1 MVPTAKNFDSVAV
14 NKTGDAGDLSAG
26 VGDILA
32 QTEVDTSGVPSF

>member
-1 MVPTAKNFDSVAV
+1 MVPSAKNFDSVAV
-14 NKTGDAGDLSAG
+14 NKSGDAGEISPG